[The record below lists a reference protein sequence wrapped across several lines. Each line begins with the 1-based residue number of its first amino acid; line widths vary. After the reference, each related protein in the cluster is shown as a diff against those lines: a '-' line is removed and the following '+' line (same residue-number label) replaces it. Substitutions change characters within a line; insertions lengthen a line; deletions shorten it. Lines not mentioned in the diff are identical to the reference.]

1 MASRREHFQ
10 KGALSMCT
18 LSSVHP
24 ARQRGTIV
32 LILAL
37 LIPSFLSARQALTG
51 PDESLR
57 NAVDFCPLSP
67 MFRIYAIQYSY
78 RFAPN
83 SEMIVG
89 PYYANIHY
97 KDIGNTNAPGF
108 IIGYR
113 HYFWKS
119 LHVEYQV
126 IPQWDHFYEKNEDKT
141 YPLGFDLW
149 NELRLGY
156 GWDFEVGSLAMY
168 LNLQWPFG
176 FALYSDRSAK
186 PESFKAHVKKEPFFY
201 FPPMIFLGVR
211 F

>member
-1 MASRREHFQ
+1 MTSRIQLHETSAVA
-10 KGALSMCT
+10 KLMLVVCLLS
-18 LSSVHP
+18 
-24 ARQRGTIV
+24 
-32 LILAL
+32 
-37 LIPSFLSARQALTG
+37 PSFLFGRQADTAPGEHLK
-51 PDESLR
+51 
-57 NAVDFCPLSP
+57 NAIDLCPLSP

-83 SEMIVG
+83 SEVIVG

-97 KDIGNTNAPGF
+97 EDIGNTNAPGF

-113 HYFWKS
+113 HYIWRS

-156 GWDFEVGSLAMY
+156 GWDFEVGNLPMY
-168 LNLQWPFG
+168 INLQWPFG
-176 FALYSDRSAK
+176 FALYSDKSAK
-186 PESFKAHVKKEPFFY
+186 PESFKEHVRKDPFFY
-201 FPPMIFLGVR
+201 YPPMIFLGIR